1 MNKIAPIAIPSGD
14 EAEKTKTM
22 SDALKMPSS
31 DRNAAKPIIIEKRLL
46 WARTTSAR
54 THKLAGFDWKP
65 IVRPSKKE
73 CAFEYLISVNYAR
86 ADST

>member
-1 MNKIAPIAIPSGD
+1 MPSGD
-14 EAEKTKTM
+14 EAEKTKTIR
-22 SDALKMPSS
+22 DALKMPSS

-46 WARTTSAR
+46 WARTTSANA
-54 THKLAGFDWKP
+54 HKLAWLDWKP

-86 ADST
+86 PNSS